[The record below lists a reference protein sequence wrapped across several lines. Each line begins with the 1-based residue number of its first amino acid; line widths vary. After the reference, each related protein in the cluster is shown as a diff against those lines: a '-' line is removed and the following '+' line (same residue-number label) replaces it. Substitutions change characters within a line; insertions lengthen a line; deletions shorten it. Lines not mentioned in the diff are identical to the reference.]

1 MELDADLHSTSQHV
15 NDETG
20 PLSATESIVQGK
32 QHDCQAYPKSG
43 ANLVVPQRCIDLR
56 YIGE

>member
-1 MELDADLHSTSQHV
+1 MDMDADLHSTSQHV

-43 ANLVVPQRCIDLR
+43 ANLVVL
-56 YIGE
+56 